1 MGNEKYLN
9 YYVEILTNTL
19 TDAVIRNV
27 SLQANARVT
36 EDVIKDQIK
45 RNEDLV
51 NQINNLNTD
60 SIDKVNNLNDEIK
73 ELKNYNQQSENS
85 IINDLNNKVKGHLD
99 TINNL
104 TNQLAELNKMK
115 GEYENI
121 KHQATHVDT
130 FRNELLKEREEHQ
143 KTCNDYENNICDL
156 NNSFQLQIK
165 ELNEKIEYLQLT
177 PAKRKKLE
185 DKKNKVV
192 EVLGESSVLPL
203 VDETIKD
210 GGSF

>member
-9 YYVEILTNTL
+9 YYVEILTGTM
-19 TDAVIRNV
+19 TDAVIRNI

-36 EDVIKDQIK
+36 EDVINEQVKK
-45 RNEDLV
+45 NEDLIK
-51 NQINNLNTD
+51 QIGNLNAEV
-60 SIDKVNNLNDEIK
+60 SSVK
-73 ELKNYNQQSENS
+73 ESNQQNENIKITNLESS
-85 IINDLNNKVKGHLD
+85 IKGHLD

-104 TNQLAELNKMK
+104 TNQLTELNKMK

-121 KHQATHVDT
+121 KHQVNHVDT
-130 FRNELLKEREEHQ
+130 FRNELVKERDEHQ
-143 KTCNDYENNICDL
+143 KTRDEFKIKIEEL
-156 NNSFQLQIK
+156 NNQ
-165 ELNEKIEYLQLT
+165 IEYLQLT

-185 DKKNKVV
+185 DEKNKAV
-192 EVLGESSVLPL
+192 EVLEGSSVLPL